1 MSVDI
6 DGTTYAGEALG
17 TPREITAWQPWLA
30 PLITLLSEPLPE
42 EGFLACS
49 LKVPKVKWFFP
60 PRRS

>member
-30 PLITLLSEPLPE
+30 PLITLLSEPLPG